1 MAFDFKDILEKVG
14 GEDGFDV
21 KELAEKAVDTIKG
34 DDNLLASFKE
44 NPIKVVEKVLM
55 IDLPDD
61 ILEKIVEIVKTKINV
76 DDAKEALGKIAGLFG
91 KDKD

>member
-14 GEDGFDV
+14 GDDGFDI

-34 DDNLLASFKE
+34 DDNLLESFKE
-44 NPIKVVEKVLM
+44 NPIKVVEKVLK

-61 ILEKIVEIVKTKINV
+61 ILEKIVEIVKTKINI
-76 DDAKEALGKIAGLFG
+76 DDAKEVFGKIKGLF
-91 KDKD
+91 DKD